1 LFKRVTSEAGA
12 EQSSSNSNPE
22 PRTDVGSSAAGGF
35 PRGWR
40 QDKRERAMC
49 GVCVV
54 SSGEEDCSGGDGQGE
69 VKTGERELRGRETQK
84 TRSVDTKLD

>member
-1 LFKRVTSEAGA
+1 
-12 EQSSSNSNPE
+12 
-22 PRTDVGSSAAGGF
+22 
-35 PRGWR
+35 
-40 QDKRERAMC
+40 MC